1 MHCPKISS
9 TSCHAL
15 HRNTA
20 KLAALLMVFLV
31 LVSVGCRH
39 RPGGGPLARGVG
51 HAQRGVYHTVKRHQ
65 TFWRICKTYGVD
77 MAEVARVNGI
87 KDKTK
92 IEVGQ
97 RIFIPGATRVLKVDI
112 YVEDVT
118 AGGKAAAVTYEKGR
132 FIWPVEGQV
141 TASFCAKETTTKRRH
156 DGIDISAMTGS
167 VVRAGDSGKVV
178 YSDNKMRGYGNLII
192 IEHQDHFF
200 TIYAHNEEN
209 LVKEEV
215 LVKQGDAIAKVG
227 KTGSATGPHLHFEIR
242 KGSEPLDP
250 MQFLP

>member
-1 MHCPKISS
+1 M
-9 TSCHAL
+9 
-15 HRNTA
+15 
-20 KLAALLMVFLV
+20 
-31 LVSVGCRH
+31 
-39 RPGGGPLARGVG
+39 ARDIGRG
-51 HAQRGVYHTVKRHQ
+51 QRGVYHTVKRHQ

-77 MAEVARVNGI
+77 MNEVARINGI

-97 RIFIPGATRVLKVDI
+97 RIFIPGVRRVLKVDI

-118 AGGKAAAVTYEKGR
+118 AGKQATAVRYEKGR

-141 TASFCAKETTTKRRH
+141 TATFSANATAEKRRH
-156 DGIDISAMTGS
+156 DGIDISAMVGTL
-167 VVRAGDSGKVV
+167 VRAADSGKVV

-192 IEHQDHFF
+192 IEHQAHFF

-215 LVKQGDAIAKVG
+215 LVKRGDAIARIG

-242 KGSEPLDP
+242 KGSNPLDP
-250 MQFLP
+250 MRFLP